1 MRTRQIIVA
10 ALAALLLA
18 ACRVKLLDDY
28 DKASED
34 ALLRTYGQIESLF
47 DAMAEAPDSTARSY
61 ARFADRYA
69 EIQQA
74 IRVQVVRES
83 ARPLNSESFGII
95 SIIDSVFTGY
105 RQRHRDSP
113 RGVAA
118 VLLERQRVN
127 MRRLFTAA
135 LKAERVKRDDSD

>member
-1 MRTRQIIVA
+1 MRTRQIFVTA
-10 ALAALLLA
+10 VAALLLT

-47 DAMAEAPDSTARSY
+47 DAMAEAPDSASRSY

-69 EIQQA
+69 DIQQA

-83 ARPLNSESFGII
+83 ARPLNSESFGIV

-105 RQRHRDSP
+105 RQRHKDSP

-127 MRRLFTAA
+127 MRRLFSAA